1 MLESANSPSG
11 FVPAPETPVRK
22 LALRPVNARQDLVA
36 QVVEQFKENL
46 ISGDLQPG
54 DRIPPEPVLCSQLGV
69 SRTAVR
75 EAIKTL
81 SAVGL
86 VEIRR
91 GNGTYIATG
100 NMEAP
105 VELLALSLVLAKT
118 TKARLI
124 ELRQVFE
131 YAGGELVVKNAT
143 EQDFA
148 AIEAQVERFA
158 QAVHAHEP
166 AAVLR
171 KLDQEFHDM
180 LFDATHNPMF
190 ARLARAAMAAFAST
204 MQHALASADV
214 DAIALQ
220 DHREMLDAL
229 RRRSVADYLVLVKRS
244 LATWMDHLDTEPN

>member
-1 MLESANSPSG
+1 MLEARN
-11 FVPAPETPVRK
+11 VAPAAWSLRDAQSRP
-22 LALRPVNARQDLVA
+22 LALRPVNARMDIVA

-46 ISGDLQPG
+46 ISGHLQPG
-54 DRIPPEPVLCSQLGV
+54 DRIPPEPVLCSQLAV

-91 GNGTYIATG
+91 GNGTFIAT
-100 NMEAP
+100 NSMDAP

-118 TKARLI
+118 TKASLV

-131 YAGGELVVKNAT
+131 HACGELVVKNAT
-143 EQDFA
+143 GEDFA
-148 AIEAQVERFA
+148 ALEAQVQRFA
-158 QAVHAHEP
+158 EAVQTHQP
-166 AAVLR
+166 ASVLR

-190 ARLARAAMAAFAST
+190 CRLGKAAMAAFAST
-204 MQHALASADV
+204 MQHALATADV

-220 DHREMLDAL
+220 DHRDMLDAL
-229 RRRSVADYLVLVKRS
+229 QRRSLDDYLHLVKRS
-244 LATWMDHLDTEPN
+244 LATWMDHVNTDPT